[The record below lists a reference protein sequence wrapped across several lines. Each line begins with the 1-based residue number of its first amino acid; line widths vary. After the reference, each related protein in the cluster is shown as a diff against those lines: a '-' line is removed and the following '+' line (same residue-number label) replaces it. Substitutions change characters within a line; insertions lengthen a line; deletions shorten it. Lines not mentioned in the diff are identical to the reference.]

1 MDDKEYIDIAIKE
14 LNYHIDMLNRLIADT
29 ANGINVFIEERNKYM
44 RTINILEKLKYER

>member
-29 ANGINVFIEERNKYM
+29 ANGINVFIEERSEYM
-44 RTINILEKLKYER
+44 KAVDVLEKLKYER